1 LRRAIPLLGCCAA
14 LVLALPAG
22 ARLTPVQRTF
32 GERTLPRIRAGV
44 IPAAAPSGPVR
55 VLARLSLPPLAQKLG
70 RGLYAAG
77 ARRKL
82 DVVSVSARAYLR
94 RLAAAQTREAAAI
107 RRAIPQARIGRRFQ
121 VVLDALTVS
130 LPASKLPQLVRL
142 RSVTRVY
149 PSLQY
154 TLALDRSPSIIGADT
169 IRRELGADGTGMK
182 IGVVDDG
189 IDQSNPFFN
198 PTGFSYPAG
207 FPKGGTKW
215 TSPKV
220 IVARVFPGPNAG
232 APGRLAL
239 DPKASFHGT
248 HVAGIAAGDSGTTA
262 PASNDHPQVTGL
274 SGVAPRAWLGNYRVF
289 TVPTPIGNVANT
301 PEIVAAFEAAVL
313 DGMDVINFSGGGPQ
327 TDPANDALIEAIHNV
342 AAAGVVPVIAA
353 GNDRDDFGVGSA
365 GSPGTAP
372 DAISVAAVSN
382 THVFAPALDV
392 TAPGAPDVVKGIP
405 FMGANGDRTPIGW
418 SSTDQTLVD
427 VGSIVGRDGTA
438 VERHLC
444 GPANGDLA
452 STLGQ
457 LPAHSLDGAVALV
470 QRGLCPFVTKA
481 EQARAAGAVG
491 IVISDNRQGEA
502 NGIPVRLPIP
512 GGMIANLDGDH
523 LRAYLTAQGG
533 RTTIRVGSLPL
544 ELETGRSGVI
554 TSFSSAGPTAF
565 GHDLKP
571 DVSAPG
577 GQILS
582 STLPNTDPSRFAVF
596 DGTSMATPH
605 VTGAAA
611 LLLELHP
618 SWTPPEVKSALV
630 STAVAAWGDTARTQ
644 EAPVTLEG
652 GGLVSLPRAADPRL
666 FTDPVSLSFEDL
678 VVTRGAASRGLL
690 VRLTDA
696 GNGSGTWQVELAPQA
711 ATTGA
716 SIDVPGAIA
725 VPPGGEADVAVVAR
739 AAAGAVQGEN
749 YGFVVLRN
757 GDVTRRIPYFFLVD
771 RPALADAPVLKL
783 KKIQSG
789 DTRTGTDRV
798 DAYRYPVAPF
808 GNAPDSP
815 PMIESGAET
824 IYETFIAK
832 PSVNSGVSIVLESSG
847 ARIDPFYLGSK
858 DENSVQGDAGT
869 PVNVNAL
876 TFGYLAP
883 DGAAGAAFPRQQSF
897 FVAVDSPRDRFNG
910 ASLAGKY
917 VLRSWIDDVTP
928 PSVHLLTTRVAAGRP
943 TIVLQTLDSQSGVDP
958 ISLTVGYKGT
968 LVGATSYDPLSGI
981 AVFPLPAGAP
991 QLVAGAITFRFV
1003 SADFQEAKNIDTVGP
1018 SIMPNTRFASA
1029 KVRVVSG
1036 TAVDWI
1042 APTGPCLAQKQQ
1054 RLVVAAS
1061 STRQVIRV
1069 RFTLD
1074 GRQVADVRHGSSGL
1088 WGATLQTSGLAKGRH
1103 TLEAVARDDKG
1114 GTASARRMV
1123 RVCPK

>member
-1 LRRAIPLLGCCAA
+1 LRRAIPLLGCCAT

-22 ARLTPVQRTF
+22 ARLLPVQRIF
-32 GERTLPRIRAGV
+32 GERSLPRIRAGV
-44 IPAAAPSGPVR
+44 LPVVDPSGRVR
-55 VLARLSLPPLAQKLG
+55 VLARLSLPPLAQRFG
-70 RGLYAAG
+70 RGLYTSG

-82 DVVSVSARAYLR
+82 DFASAGARAYLR
-94 RLAAAQTREAAAI
+94 QIEDGQARAAAAVRQ
-107 RRAIPQARIGRRFQ
+107 AIPQARIGRRFQ

-130 LPASKLPQLVRL
+130 LPPAQLPRLVGL

-149 PSLQY
+149 PSLDY

-169 IRRELGADGTGMK
+169 VRRELGADGAGMK

-198 PTGFSYPAG
+198 PSGFSYPAG

-215 TSPKV
+215 TTPKV

-232 APGRLAL
+232 PPGRLAV
-239 DPKASFHGT
+239 DPKSSFHGT

-262 PASNDHPQVTGL
+262 PAGSDHPQVTGL

-289 TVPTPIGNVANT
+289 TVPTPIGHVANT
-301 PEIVAAFEAAVL
+301 PEIIAAFEAAVR

-353 GNDRDDFGVGSA
+353 GNDRDDFGIGSA

-392 TAPGAPDVVKGIP
+392 TAPGAPDLVKGIP
-405 FMGANGDRTPIGW
+405 FMGANGDRSPIGW
-418 SSTDQTLVD
+418 SSADQTLVD
-427 VGSIVGRDGTA
+427 VGSIVGQDGNP

-444 GPANGDLA
+444 GSGSDLA
-452 STLGQ
+452 STRGQ
-457 LPAHSLDGAVALV
+457 LPPHSLDGSVALAE
-470 QRGLCPFVTKA
+470 RGLCPFTTKSA
-481 EQARAAGAVG
+481 QAKAAGAVG
-491 IVISDNRQGEA
+491 LILSDNRQGEA
-502 NGIPVRLPIP
+502 NGIPTTVSLP
-512 GGMIANLDGDH
+512 GGMIANLDGDN
-523 LRAYLTAQGG
+523 LRAYLGVHGG
-533 RTTIRVGSLPL
+533 RTTIRVGSVPL

-571 DVSAPG
+571 DVAAPG

-582 STLPNTDPSRFAVF
+582 STLPNTSDSRFAVF

-605 VTGAAA
+605 VAGAAA
-611 LLLELHP
+611 LLLQLHP
-618 SWTPPEVKSALV
+618 AWTPQQLKSALV
-630 STAVAAWGDTARTQ
+630 STAGAAWGDTARTQ

-678 VVTRGAASRGLL
+678 SVTSGAASRGLL

-696 GNGSGTWQVELAPQA
+696 GSGAGTWQIELAPQA
-711 ATTGA
+711 ATPGA

-725 VPPGGEADVAVVAR
+725 VPSGGEADVPVVAH
-739 AAAGAVQGEN
+739 AAAGAPQGEN

-757 GDVTRRIPYFFLVD
+757 GEVTRRVPYFFLVD
-771 RPALADAPVLKL
+771 HPALAGAPVLQL
-783 KKIQSG
+783 KKNQRG

-808 GNAPDSP
+808 GNAPDAP
-815 PMIESGAET
+815 PMRETGAET
-824 IYETFIAK
+824 IYETLIGK
-832 PSVNSGVSIVLESSG
+832 PAVNSGVSVVQESSG
-847 ARIDPFYLGSK
+847 ARVDPFYLGAK
-858 DENSVQGDAGT
+858 DENTVQGFAGT

-876 TFGYLAP
+876 TYDYLVNV
-883 DGAAGAAFPRQQSF
+883 GAAGAAFPRQQRF
-897 FVAVDSPRDRFNG
+897 FVSVDSGRDLFNG
-910 ASLAGKY
+910 ASLAGRY
-917 VLRSWIDDVTP
+917 LLRSWVDDVTP
-928 PSVHLLTTRVAAGRP
+928 PSVQLLTTRVAAGRP
-943 TIVLQTLDSQSGVDP
+943 TIVLRSLDSQSGVDP
-958 ISLTVGYKGT
+958 ISLTVGYHGI
-968 LVGATSYDPLSGI
+968 LVGAASYDPVTGV
-981 AVFPLPAGAP
+981 AVFPLPATAPALEGGAVK
-991 QLVAGAITFRFV
+991 LRFV
-1003 SADFQEAKNIDTVGP
+1003 SSDFQEAKNIDTVGP
-1018 SIMPNTRFASA
+1018 SIMPNTRFAQAS
-1029 KVRVVSG
+1029 VTVVAG

-1042 APTGPCLAQKQQ
+1042 APVANACLEQKQ

-1061 STRQVIRV
+1061 STRHVSLV

-1074 GRQVADVRHGSSGL
+1074 GRRVAVVRHASSGL
-1088 WGATLQTSGLAKGRH
+1088 WSANVPASKLAEGRH
-1103 TLEAVARDDKG
+1103 TLRAVASDNKG
-1114 GTASARRMV
+1114 AMASARRIV
-1123 RVCPK
+1123 RVCHK